1 MEMFEDGMSYSKT
14 SAFYR
19 TITYNHSL
27 MQYNF
32 FEPVCVLLIY
42 GNCIQFILSF
52 NLQVIYQ
59 S

>member
-1 MEMFEDGMSYSKT
+1 MSYSKT

-32 FEPVCVLLIY
+32 FEPVCVLLFY

-52 NLQVIYQ
+52 NLQVIHQ